1 MPCSIPGTH
10 THKTPILFLGKL
22 GSNIA
27 VHKLTS
33 PPEECQ

>member
-1 MPCSIPGTH
+1 
-10 THKTPILFLGKL
+10 L